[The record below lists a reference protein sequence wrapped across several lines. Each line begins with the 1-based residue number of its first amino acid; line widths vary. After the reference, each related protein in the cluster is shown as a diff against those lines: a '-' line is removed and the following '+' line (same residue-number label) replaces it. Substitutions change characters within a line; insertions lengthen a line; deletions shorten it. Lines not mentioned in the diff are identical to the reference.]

1 MDYVLWIE
9 LALFVIL
16 LCFSGF
22 FSSSETALFSLNPI
36 QFEQMRHD
44 ENENLELVQ
53 RLLSEPR
60 RLIVTILIGN
70 EFVNV
75 AASVISASIIIQM
88 LGAENKFLNLF
99 IMVPILLLFGE
110 ITPKTLA
117 LGHNVAFASF
127 QSKPIDLF
135 SKLIF
140 PLRWIVRLIADWI
153 TTMIVGSELT
163 RGNIVTEDMISTLAH
178 EAEIEGVLDHQ
189 EAKFIDQIFKFGHKT
204 VNEVMTPRS
213 AIFYLSA
220 DLPLTEI
227 VKQVRQTKHT
237 TIPIYRDNRDTVV
250 GILFARDL
258 LQVDLTKAMQE
269 NRQVQE
275 FVRKPYLVS
284 GSKSAAELF
293 HTFKHDRRSF
303 ALVVDEYGGVTGL
316 VTMKSL
322 LEQIFGQIRSLSS
335 AAPMQGLQYL
345 EEQDVYHLDAEL
357 RIHDFNRE
365 IGAKLSDKHAR
376 SLAGLIL
383 HHCGELPSV
392 NTVVDIRGEYFC
404 VAEIDNN
411 RITKLLYSRD
421 PSNRL
426 SADIVATMSQNAIA
440 DEQLIETGQ
449 DGNGE

>member
-22 FSSSETALFSLNPI
+22 FSSSETALFSLNPV

-44 ENENLELVQ
+44 ENNKLELIQ

-75 AASVISASIIIQM
+75 AASVISASIIIQ
-88 LGAENKFLNLF
+88 LFGAENKFLNLF
-99 IMVPILLLFGE
+99 VMVPILLLFGE

-117 LGHNVAFASF
+117 LCHNTSFASF
-127 QSKPIDLF
+127 QSRPIDLF

-153 TTMIVGSELT
+153 TTLIVGSELT
-163 RGNIVTEDMISTLAH
+163 RGNIVTEDMISTMAH
-178 EAEIEGVLDHQ
+178 EAEIEGVLDHH
-189 EAKFIDQIFKFGHKT
+189 EAKFIDQIFEFGHKT
-204 VNEVMTPRS
+204 VGDVMTPRS
-213 AIFYLSA
+213 NIFYLSA
-220 DLPLTEI
+220 DLSLLEM
-227 VKQVRQTKHT
+227 VKQIRQTMHT
-237 TIPIYRDNRDTVV
+237 TIPIYRGNRDTIV

-258 LQVDLTKAMQE
+258 LNVDHTQDIEGNWKIE
-269 NRQVQE
+269 E
-275 FVRKPYLVS
+275 YVRKPYLVS
-284 GSKSAAELF
+284 ESKAAIELF
-293 HTFKHDRRSF
+293 YSFKKSRRNF
-303 ALVVDEYGGVTGL
+303 ALVVDEYGGVIGL

-322 LEQIFGQIRSLSS
+322 LGQIFGHIRSLSS
-335 AAPMQGLQYL
+335 AAPMQGVVHL
-345 EEQDVYHLDAEL
+345 EDQGVYVLDAEM

-365 IGAKLSDKHAR
+365 LGVKLSDVHAK

-383 HHCGELPSV
+383 HRCGELPSV
-392 NTVVDIRGEYFC
+392 DTLIDIKAGRFC

-411 RITKLLYSRD
+411 RITKILFSRNPD
-421 PSNRL
+421 HQL
-426 SADIVATMSQNAIA
+426 SAGLLAKNNNSANNESEPVVN
-440 DEQLIETGQ
+440 EQKNNRE
-449 DGNGE
+449 